1 MAYAFPD
8 EETLAKY
15 LCMLREVLLAAR
27 YAEQP
32 LVGELMDAVEN
43 VPDLIA
49 RGPDIDEALIYGQL
63 EDIERKYPDLAGRF
77 TTILRD
83 GPRTSF
89 GGGWQ
94 LRRQR
99 DP

>member
-1 MAYAFPD
+1 MPYAFPD

-27 YAEQP
+27 HAEQP
-32 LVGELMDAVEN
+32 LVGDLMDAVEN
-43 VPDLIA
+43 VPDLMA
-49 RGPDIDEALIYGQL
+49 RWPDIDEALVYGQL
-63 EDIERKYPDLAGRF
+63 EDIERKYPDLTGRF

-83 GPRTSF
+83 GARE
-89 GGGWQ
+89 GWQ
-94 LRRQR
+94 LKWQR